1 MKSRDFR
8 ETWAARLA
16 APTDTEQAILAAL
29 DAAPRAPDT
38 IDAHCQAL
46 YLIRQHW
53 TGTAPPEEAESTD
66 APIDLSLADLE
77 VARETTHRGGL
88 GPNGK
93 RVLAQRTEGPR

>member
-1 MKSRDFR
+1 MKSHDFR

-16 APTDTEQAILAAL
+16 APTDIEQAILAAL
-29 DAAPRAPDT
+29 DAAPRAPET

-46 YLIRQHW
+46 YLIRQYW
-53 TGTAPPEEAESTD
+53 TATAPPEEAEAD

-93 RVLAQRTEGPR
+93 RVLANRTEGPR